1 MNGIN
6 QGIESRTRA
15 FSESLTQ
22 KALDLAKSLGD
33 GGGDLLRALDEKTQF
48 IGTGLATRATE
59 ISEVIAAKTEE
70 LHTLLEDRSSAISEA
85 LAEKV
90 GQFEVQV
97 VNRLATMSGELNET
111 GRALAESLAARAGEI
126 EETLGRHTAHLHAA
140 LDHETGQFEQI
151 LTGHST
157 DIRETIAQALE
168 DIDQTLA
175 GRAGEIGDGLAR
187 KINEVSLTLADRLVS
202 LEGALGEKGHALQTA
217 LAARSGDLRELLVT
231 RGEGLVEA
239 LGRLSQ
245 QIAEQVVGV
254 GETTRQSVEDRANSA
269 VQHLDEKQ
277 KEFVSAVEQS
287 AAHLRGVI
295 ETGATTSIEAL
306 VETNER
312 LRNGMADMI
321 ARLTETS
328 ETLGQALSTTDQ
340 DFTAVEQALGSRMAD
355 FRTILSQLT
364 GEIGELNSTTRA
376 TLGEAG
382 SLAERIAEHRQSLA
396 GSAGELLQQQ
406 GDLTQIFAT
415 RQAAFEALVTGMS
428 ERREELE
435 SFMHGFAEKI
445 DEAFAKA
452 ATRAQEIGTL
462 LDETSRSTSG
472 LIDQQFAGLRSH
484 IESERDNIGA
494 ALIATSEHT
503 NVEIARILEE
513 TTQRFQTAAME
524 LRDMAHEINREVEA
538 THETLRRSIFELPQE
553 TAQQAAAMRRS
564 VADQIKALEEL
575 SEIVTRSGRALDVSQ
590 PAQASTP
597 RITSH
602 VAARRVEPRRVVES
616 LQGLERQ
623 RTEPTPSSPHLTAV
637 QTSSKTTERGTGWLS
652 DLLARV
658 DHGEAAMPTPPTGA
672 TSSAPYTVAQTPTP
686 KPAQSGQRLE
696 AMSLDVAQMIDHSA
710 VSAAWERY
718 RAGDKN
724 AFQKRIYV
732 GRGPQTFEEIRRRY
746 RADPEFRTTVDRY
759 VTEFERLL
767 SGLNAD
773 VNGDA
778 VARTYLLSET
788 GKVYTLLAHAAGK
801 LGA

>member
-1 MNGIN
+1 
-6 QGIESRTRA
+6 
-15 FSESLTQ
+15 
-22 KALDLAKSLGD
+22 
-33 GGGDLLRALDEKTQF
+33 
-48 IGTGLATRATE
+48 
-59 ISEVIAAKTEE
+59 
-70 LHTLLEDRSSAISEA
+70 
-85 LAEKV
+85 
-90 GQFEVQV
+90 
-97 VNRLATMSGELNET
+97 
-111 GRALAESLAARAGEI
+111 
-126 EETLGRHTAHLHAA
+126 
-140 LDHETGQFEQI
+140 
-151 LTGHST
+151 
-157 DIRETIAQALE
+157 
-168 DIDQTLA
+168 
-175 GRAGEIGDGLAR
+175 
-187 KINEVSLTLADRLVS
+187 
-202 LEGALGEKGHALQTA
+202 
-217 LAARSGDLRELLVT
+217 
-231 RGEGLVEA
+231 
-239 LGRLSQ
+239 
-245 QIAEQVVGV
+245 
-254 GETTRQSVEDRANSA
+254 
-269 VQHLDEKQ
+269 
-277 KEFVSAVEQS
+277 
-287 AAHLRGVI
+287 
-295 ETGATTSIEAL
+295 
-306 VETNER
+306 
-312 LRNGMADMI
+312 
-321 ARLTETS
+321 
-328 ETLGQALSTTDQ
+328 
-340 DFTAVEQALGSRMAD
+340 MAD

-406 GDLTQIFAT
+406 GDLAQIFAT
-415 RQAAFEALVTGMS
+415 RQAAFEALVTGMN

-435 SFMHGFAEKI
+435 SFMQGFAERI

-452 ATRAQEIGTL
+452 TTRAQEIGTL

-494 ALIATSEHT
+494 ALIATSEQS
-503 NVEIARILEE
+503 NAEIARILEE
-513 TTQRFQTAAME
+513 TTQRFQTAATE
-524 LRDMAHEINREVEA
+524 LRDMANEINRQVEA

-590 PAQASTP
+590 PAQAGTP
-597 RITSH
+597 RITSP
-602 VAARRVEPRRVVES
+602 VAARRVEPRRVAEP

-623 RTEPTPSSPHLTAV
+623 RTEPTPS
-637 QTSSKTTERGTGWLS
+637 SSKTTERGTGWLS

-658 DHGEAAMPTPPTGA
+658 DHGEAAIPNPPTGA
-672 TSSAPYTVAQTPTP
+672 TSSPQYTVAQTPSP

-710 VSAAWERY
+710 ASAAWERY

-746 RADPEFRTTVDRY
+746 RADPEFRATVDRY

-773 VNGDA
+773 ANGDA
-778 VARTYLLSET
+778 IARTYLLSET

-801 LGA
+801 LGS